1 MSDTAVQ
8 DSSVKQL
15 LDRMVAARQ
24 LSAQDAAHLARQN
37 QAGSAAPL
45 QTEEAV
51 LRWLAA
57 EYGLAYTT
65 LEDIEPDRQLLSLFP
80 ARLLLKEELLP
91 LRRTN
96 GIVEV
101 ATSRL
106 FATHALD
113 ALKTLTGLN
122 LKPVLASTEAIQR
135 EMKKRLGVGADTID
149 TLGEEGVFQ
158 FLDEDAEEDTNLDT
172 AAEDASIIRFVN
184 QVLRDAIELRASDI
198 HLEPFED
205 EFRIRYRI
213 DGVLQEVPVPGQ
225 LKRFQPAIV
234 SRVKILSHLNIAEK
248 RLPQDGRIK
257 IRIDE
262 AEVDIRVSVI
272 PMLHG
277 EAVVM
282 RLLRQSSTL
291 RGLRELDMNTREL
304 ECFQRVLEVPHGIV
318 LVTGPTGSGKTSTLY
333 TALAA
338 INDEVRKIITIEDP
352 VEYQLKGVN
361 QIQVSEKAGLTF
373 ARGLRSILRHDPDVV
388 LIGEIRDQETAQ
400 IAVQA
405 SLTGHLVFSTLHTND
420 APGALT
426 RLVDMGV
433 EPYLVASSLEA
444 VLAQRLVRVLCKHC
458 KEPDESPAARAFKQQ
473 VGIPPNTVIYRSVGC
488 RECRNT
494 GFFGRHAIFEW
505 MDTDDEIRELI
516 LKNASTD
523 LVRGAARRAGMKTLA
538 EDGWRLVR
546 LGLTTV
552 EEVLSV
558 TTAKE
563 VARTT
568 RNETLDGLAG
578 APGPVSATAARP

>member
-1 MSDTAVQ
+1 MIETGVQ
-8 DSSVKQL
+8 DSAFKQML
-15 LDRMVAARQ
+15 ERMVAGRQ
-24 LSAQDAAHLARQN
+24 LSVLDAKHLASQPPDKGN
-37 QAGSAAPL
+37 GPVA
-45 QTEEAV
+45 TEETI
-51 LRWLAA
+51 LRWLAH
-57 EYGLAYTT
+57 EYGLTYTT

-80 ARLLLKEELLP
+80 ARILLKEELLP
-91 LRRTN
+91 LRRLN
-96 GIVEV
+96 GTVEV

-106 FATHALD
+106 FATQGLD

-122 LKPVLASTEAIQR
+122 LKPVLASSEVIQR

-149 TLGEEGVFQ
+149 TLGEEASFQ
-158 FLDEDAEEDTNLDT
+158 VVDEYPEDDTNLDT

-184 QVLRDAIELRASDI
+184 QVLRDAIDLRASDI

-205 EFRIRYRI
+205 ELRIRYRI
-213 DGVLQEVPVPGQ
+213 DGVLQDVPVPAQ
-225 LKRFQPAIV
+225 IKRFQPAIV

-262 AEVDIRVSVI
+262 SEVDIRVSVI

-282 RLLRQSSTL
+282 RLLRQNATL
-291 RGLRELDMNTREL
+291 LGMDQLGMDSRESKGFR
-304 ECFQRVLEVPHGIV
+304 RVLQMPHGII

-333 TALAA
+333 TALHE
-338 INDEVRKIITIEDP
+338 INDSDRKIITIEDP
-352 VEYQLKGVN
+352 VEYQLRGVN

-373 ARGLRSILRHDPDVV
+373 ARGLRSILRHDPDVI
-388 LIGEIRDQETAQ
+388 LIGEIRDAETAQ

-444 VLAQRLVRVLCKHC
+444 VLAQRLVRVLCKNC
-458 KEPDESPAARAFKQQ
+458 KQEDHSPAANAFKQQ
-473 VGIPPNTVIYRSVGC
+473 VGIPPNAVIFRSVGC
-488 RECRNT
+488 RECRQT
-494 GFFGRHAIFEW
+494 GFHGRHGIFEW
-505 MDTDDEIRELI
+505 METNNEIRQLI
-516 LKNASTD
+516 LKNVSSDVIREAAH
-523 LVRGAARRAGMKTLA
+523 RGGMRTLG

-546 LGLTTV
+546 QGITTV

-563 VARTT
+563 VEQGTKALEGVEASTK
-568 RNETLDGLAG
+568 G
-578 APGPVSATAARP
+578 

>member
-1 MSDTAVQ
+1 MQPTESIGAAMPA
-8 DSSVKQL
+8 L
-15 LDRMVAARQ
+15 LEKMVAARQ
-24 LSAQDAAHLARQN
+24 LAMPDAQSLARL
-37 QAGSAAPL
+37 ARGGSSAL
-45 QTEEAV
+45 IRSEEEV
-51 LRWLAA
+51 LRWVAK
-57 EYGLAYTT
+57 EYGVPFNSL
-65 LEDIEPDRQLLSLFP
+65 DGVVPDKQVLSLFP
-80 ARLLLKEELLP
+80 ARILLKEELLP
-91 LRRTN
+91 LQRTDN
-96 GIVEV
+96 AVEV

-106 FATHALD
+106 FATQGID
-113 ALKTLTGLN
+113 TLKTMTGLR
-122 LKPVLASTEAIQR
+122 LKPVLAPAEAIQR
-135 EMKKRLGVGADTID
+135 EMKRHLGVGADTIN
-149 TLGEEGVFQ
+149 T
-158 FLDEDAEEDTNLDT
+158 LDESAPFEVVDESHEDDTNLDN

-213 DGVLQEVPVPGQ
+213 DGELQEVPVPGQ
-225 LKRFQPAIV
+225 LKKFQPAIV

-282 RLLRQSSTL
+282 RLLRQNATL
-291 RGLRELDMNTREL
+291 RGLRDIGMDKREV
-304 ECFQRVLEVPHGIV
+304 ECFERVLQLPHGIV

-361 QIQVSEKAGLTF
+361 QIQVNEKSGLTF

-458 KEPDESPAARAFKQQ
+458 KQPDTSPAAAAFKAK
-473 VGIPPNTVIYRSVGC
+473 VGIPDETPIYRSVGC

-494 GFFGRHAIFEW
+494 GFLGRHAIFEW
-505 MDTDDEIRELI
+505 MDTDNEIRQLI
-516 LKNASTD
+516 LKNASSD
-523 LVRGAARRAGMKTLA
+523 LIRQAAQRTGMKTLA
-538 EDGWRLVR
+538 DDGWRLVR
-546 LGLTTV
+546 KAITTV

-558 TTAKE
+558 TTEKE
-563 VARTT
+563 VARAHAAAQD
-568 RNETLDGLAG
+568 ESKES
-578 APGPVSATAARP
+578 VSK